1 MDNPITNEQ
10 GAILKFSCVTGL
22 LLINSILFF
31 GRAEKCMYLST
42 QKMGMNHQTLVIY
55 IKLKF
60 CSKNSMY

>member
-42 QKMGMNHQTLVIY
+42 QKMGMNHQTLVI
-55 IKLKF
+55 
-60 CSKNSMY
+60 